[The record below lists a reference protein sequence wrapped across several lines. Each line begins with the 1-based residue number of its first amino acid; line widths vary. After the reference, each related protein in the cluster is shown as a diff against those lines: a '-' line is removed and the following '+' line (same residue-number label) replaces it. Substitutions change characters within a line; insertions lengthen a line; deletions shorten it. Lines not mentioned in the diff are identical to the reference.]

1 MKGLFLLAM
10 LLMVPSVAYYQ
21 KQYYAEV
28 LQGRLAEEVRRG
40 LIDGGV
46 EEAMVELEWMDAR
59 IGGTVGTV
67 EKREE
72 VGRRVE
78 AMAGVR
84 LAPQGNGLR
93 VRGWVG
99 LERTGGRWTA
109 RGLLPKEFVIGLREG
124 VEQPVA
130 WDAELERGE
139 HVEAPP
145 GAVEWERFLEGYF
158 QEAGDRGVVL
168 KGGELTL
175 RGEATQG
182 LRSDWLAQASEVV
195 PKERVREEFELRP
208 SPYHFA
214 GYVPESSRGAGEVKR
229 LREEI
234 GVLTVG
240 FAEDS
245 AELDA
250 DSREEVSELAGILL
264 KAGKRLRLVVGVRV
278 PEGAEGAVELADKRL
293 AAVVAL
299 LGDYGVDESQL
310 VKQVFVATLDGTP
323 AGQVEFLLK

>member
-1 MKGLFLLAM
+1 MFLLAM

-59 IGGTVGTV
+59 IGGTVGSV

-78 AMAGVR
+78 GMEGVR
-84 LAPQGNGLR
+84 LAPQGNRLR

-109 RGLLPKEFVIGLREG
+109 RGLLPKAFAIGLMEG

-130 WDAELERGE
+130 WDALLERGE
-139 HVEAPP
+139 HVKAPP
-145 GAVEWERFLEGYF
+145 GAVEWERFLAGYF
-158 QEAGDRGVVL
+158 LEAGDRGVEL
-168 KGGELTL
+168 RGGELAL
-175 RGEATQG
+175 RGEATRG
-182 LRSDWLAQASEVV
+182 LRSDWLAQASKVV

-208 SPYHFA
+208 SQYHFA
-214 GYVPESSRGAGEVKR
+214 GYVPESSRGAAEVKR

-234 GVLTVG
+234 GALAVG

-245 AELDA
+245 ADLDA
-250 DSREEVSELAGILL
+250 DSREEISKLAGILL

-278 PEGAEGAVELADKRL
+278 PEGEEEAAVELADKRL